1 MNLFTFSVHFGDENA
16 CRTHFKSERD
26 NQGVI
31 CKKYGHTEHYW
42 KQDKWSYECKSCRFR
57 TSLKS
62 GTIIQH
68 SNLSLLVWYRA
79 MFLISTIKK
88 GFSAKEMQRHLGLK
102 RYESVRA
109 MVHKLRKAMGN
120 RDTRFTLEGM
130 IEIDEDYFT
139 VESSEIQ
146 KAKGKRGRGAV
157 A

>member
-1 MNLFTFSVHFGDENA
+1 MNLFTFSAHFGDENA

-79 MFLISTIKK
+79 MFLISTTKK
-88 GFSAKEMQRHLGLK
+88 GFSSQEMQRHLGL
-102 RYESVRA
+102 SV
-109 MVHKLRKAMGN
+109 MNLSGLWYTN
-120 RDTRFTLEGM
+120 LERLW
-130 IEIDEDYFT
+130 ET
-139 VESSEIQ
+139 VMHVSP
-146 KAKGKRGRGAV
+146 
-157 A
+157 

>member
-1 MNLFTFSVHFGDENA
+1 MSLFTFSAHYGDENA

-26 NQGVI
+26 KQGVV

-42 KQDKWSYECKSCRFR
+42 KQDKWSYECKYCRFR

-102 RYESVRA
+102 RNESV
-109 MVHKLRKAMGN
+109 
-120 RDTRFTLEGM
+120 
-130 IEIDEDYFT
+130 
-139 VESSEIQ
+139 
-146 KAKGKRGRGAV
+146 
-157 A
+157 

>member
-1 MNLFTFSVHFGDENA
+1 MNLFTFSAHFGDENA

-68 SNLSLLVWYRA
+68 SKLSFSLVSSDVLDQYN
-79 MFLISTIKK
+79 
-88 GFSAKEMQRHLGLK
+88 KEGVFGQGDATSFR
-102 RYESVRA
+102 V
-109 MVHKLRKAMGN
+109 KA
-120 RDTRFTLEGM
+120 L
-130 IEIDEDYFT
+130 
-139 VESSEIQ
+139 
-146 KAKGKRGRGAV
+146 
-157 A
+157 